1 MKIRKA
7 LALGI
12 AGVLPALTGC
22 LSHTRIVPKTR
33 VADVIIS
40 TSLEAMAKQIADRYD
55 SIKTLNATVEMSA
68 TTGGGLQGKETQSL
82 SFSGYVLMRKPEF
95 LRVLLLVPVVRTQ
108 ALDMVSDGEKF
119 KLYIPPRKRAIVGS
133 NTLTTTSKNGLE
145 NLRPDVIYDSMFIQ
159 GPEQDQIISMTT
171 DIRVIESGK
180 KKKDLIEEPAYA
192 VQILNKPDGPTR
204 TVRTVR
210 VIHINSTDLL
220 PYQQDIYDADG
231 KVITKAYYS
240 NYQFYGNTP
249 FPTNVVVERTARST
263 TAYDH
268 QHPQVDLQRPS
279 RRRPVRTQD
288 PRRHQHRDTEVAC
301 RSKERL

>member
-1 MKIRKA
+1 VEIRIRKL
-7 LALGI
+7 LALGVL
-12 AGVLPALTGC
+12 GGLPALTGC

-33 VADVIIS
+33 IADVIIS
-40 TSLEAMAKQIADRYD
+40 TSLESMAKQITTRYEA
-55 SIKTLNATVEMSA
+55 INTFNASVEMSA

-82 SFSGYVLMRKPEF
+82 AFSGYILMRKPEF
-95 LRVLLLVPVVRTQ
+95 LRVLLLLPVVRTQ
-108 ALDMVSDGEKF
+108 ALDMVSDGSNF

-145 NLRPDVIYDSMFIQ
+145 NLRPDVIFDSMFIQ

-192 VQILNKPDGPTR
+192 VQILNKPEGETLR

-220 PYQQDIYDADG
+220 PYQQDIYDPDG

-240 NYQFYGNTP
+240 NYQFYGSTP
-249 FPTNVVVERTARST
+249 FPSNIVIERPRDHYSLTINITKLTLNGHLDDDQFELKIPEGINVET
-263 TAYDH
+263 
-268 QHPQVDLQRPS
+268 L
-279 RRRPVRTQD
+279 
-288 PRRHQHRDTEVAC
+288 
-301 RSKERL
+301 K

>member
-7 LALGI
+7 LAL
-12 AGVLPALTGC
+12 ATVAVLPALTGC

-40 TSLEAMAKQIADRYD
+40 TSLDSMASQINTRYNA
-55 SIKTLNATVEMSA
+55 INTFNATVEISA

-82 SFSGYVLMRKPEF
+82 AFSGYILMRKPEF
-95 LRVLLLVPVVRTQ
+95 LRVLLLLPVVRTQ
-108 ALDMVSDGEKF
+108 AMDMVSDGQNF
-119 KLYIPPRKRAIVGS
+119 KLLIPPRHRAIVGS

-145 NLRPDVIYDSMFIQ
+145 NLRPEVIFDSMFIQ

-192 VQILNKPDGPTR
+192 VQILNKPGDQTR
-204 TVRTVR
+204 TVSTLR

-240 NYQFYGNTP
+240 NYQFYGTTP
-249 FPTNVVVERTARST
+249 FPSNIVIERPR
-263 TAYDH
+263 DH
-268 QHPQVDLQRPS
+268 YSLTINITKLTLNGHLDDDQFELKIPEGINIETL
-279 RRRPVRTQD
+279 
-288 PRRHQHRDTEVAC
+288 
-301 RSKERL
+301 K